1 MAKSFE
7 GFPSVREKLSPEL
20 DEQNRAVEHL
30 GELLTSL
37 EVGKK
42 QPGLLHFPGLGH
54 FLVVVIFTGIEI
66 VGLIE
71 WLAISNGE
79 NHTAVLGQSYP
90 VLQLG
95 AISSRVGITGF
106 AAIVLAVFLLVEH
119 IITQVDATGRFA
131 SGKQLVEI
139 LTFSSLESVI
149 WLVWLVLIPVN
160 GILAITF
167 FLVALFVEHH
177 IADNVKKGLSFFKLS
192 STRAVFVG
200 LLILTIS
207 EVIGAVV
214 WVGNQN
220 LLVVLVG
227 GSLLEHYIARNVGL
241 IK

>member
-1 MAKSFE
+1 
-7 GFPSVREKLSPEL
+7 
-20 DEQNRAVEHL
+20 
-30 GELLTSL
+30 LLTSPQ
-37 EVGKK
+37 VIKK

-54 FLVVVIFTGIEI
+54 FLVVMIFTGIEI

-71 WLAISNGE
+71 WLALSKGGSSIM
-79 NHTAVLGQSYP
+79 VLGQSYP
-90 VLQLG
+90 ILQLG
-95 AISSRVGITGF
+95 AISSRVGMTGF
-106 AAIVLAVFLLVEH
+106 AAVVLAVFLLVEH
-119 IITQVDATGRFA
+119 IITQLDATGRFA

-149 WLVWLVLIPVN
+149 WVVWLVLIPVN
-160 GILAITF
+160 GILAFTF

-192 STRAVFVG
+192 STGPVFTG
-200 LLILTIS
+200 LLVLTIS

-220 LLVVLVG
+220 LLAVLVG

-241 IK
+241 IQ

>member
-1 MAKSFE
+1 
-7 GFPSVREKLSPEL
+7 
-20 DEQNRAVEHL
+20 
-30 GELLTSL
+30 LTNL
-37 EVGKK
+37 EISKK

-54 FLVVVIFTGIEI
+54 FLVIVVFTGIEI

-71 WLAISNGE
+71 WLALSKGGNPI
-79 NHTAVLGQSYP
+79 TVLGQSYP
-90 VLQLG
+90 ILHLG
-95 AISSRVGITGF
+95 AISSRVGMTGF
-106 AAIVLAVFLLVEH
+106 AAIILAVVLLVEH

-149 WLVWLVLIPVN
+149 WVVWLVLIPVN
-160 GILAITF
+160 GILAFAF

-192 STRAVFVG
+192 STGPVFRG
-200 LLILTIS
+200 LLILTLS

-214 WVGNQN
+214 WIGNQN
-220 LLVVLVG
+220 LLAVLVG

-241 IK
+241 IQ

>member
-1 MAKSFE
+1 
-7 GFPSVREKLSPEL
+7 
-20 DEQNRAVEHL
+20 
-30 GELLTSL
+30 LTSL
-37 EVGKK
+37 EVSKK

-90 VLQLG
+90 VLQVG

-119 IITQVDATGRFA
+119 IITQADATGRFI
-131 SGKQLVEI
+131 SGKQFVEI
-139 LTFSSLESVI
+139 LTFSSLESAI
-149 WLVWLVLIPVN
+149 WVVWLKLIPVN

-167 FLVALFVEHH
+167 FLLALFVEHH

-192 STRAVFVG
+192 STRLVFTG
-200 LLILTIS
+200 LLVLTIS
-207 EVIGAVV
+207 EVVGAVV
-214 WVGNQN
+214 WVADQN
-220 LLVVLVG
+220 LLAVLIV

-241 IK
+241 IR

>member
-37 EVGKK
+37 EVSKK
-42 QPGLLHFPGLGH
+42 QLGLLHFPGLGH
-54 FLVVVIFTGIEI
+54 FLVVIIFTGIEI

-71 WLAISNGE
+71 WLALSKGGSSIM
-79 NHTAVLGQSYP
+79 VLGQSYP
-90 VLQLG
+90 ILQLG
-95 AISSRVGITGF
+95 AISSRVGMTGL
-106 AAIVLAVFLLVEH
+106 AAVVLAVFLLVEH
-119 IITQVDATGRFA
+119 IITQLDATGRFA

-149 WLVWLVLIPVN
+149 WVVWLVLIPVN
-160 GILAITF
+160 GILAFTF

-192 STRAVFVG
+192 STGPVFTG
-200 LLILTIS
+200 LLVLTIS

-220 LLVVLVG
+220 LLAVLVG

-241 IK
+241 IQ

>member
-1 MAKSFE
+1 M
-7 GFPSVREKLSPEL
+7 
-20 DEQNRAVEHL
+20 
-30 GELLTSL
+30 TSL
-37 EVGKK
+37 EVSKK

-90 VLQLG
+90 VLQGG

-149 WLVWLVLIPVN
+149 WVVWLVLIPVN

-167 FLVALFVEHH
+167 FLAALFVEHH

-200 LLILTIS
+200 LLVLTIS

-220 LLVVLVG
+220 LLAVLVG

>member
-1 MAKSFE
+1 M
-7 GFPSVREKLSPEL
+7 
-20 DEQNRAVEHL
+20 
-30 GELLTSL
+30 LTSPQ
-37 EVGKK
+37 VIKK

-54 FLVVVIFTGIEI
+54 FLVVMIFTGIEI

-71 WLAISNGE
+71 WLALSKGGSSIM
-79 NHTAVLGQSYP
+79 VLGRSYP
-90 VLQLG
+90 ILQLG
-95 AISSRVGITGF
+95 AISSRVGMTGF
-106 AAIVLAVFLLVEH
+106 AAVVLAVFLLVEH
-119 IITQVDATGRFA
+119 IITQLDATGRFA

-149 WLVWLVLIPVN
+149 WVVWLVLIPVN
-160 GILAITF
+160 GILAFTF

-192 STRAVFVG
+192 STGPVFTG
-200 LLILTIS
+200 LLVLTIS

-220 LLVVLVG
+220 LLAVLVG

-241 IK
+241 IQ

>member
-1 MAKSFE
+1 M
-7 GFPSVREKLSPEL
+7 LTSPE
-20 DEQNRAVEHL
+20 V
-30 GELLTSL
+30 S
-37 EVGKK
+37 KK

-71 WLAISNGE
+71 WLALSRGGNP
-79 NHTAVLGQSYP
+79 TTVLGQSYP
-90 VLQLG
+90 ILQIG
-95 AISSRVGITGF
+95 AISSRVGMTGF

-149 WLVWLVLIPVN
+149 WVVWLVLIPVN
-160 GILAITF
+160 GIIAITF
-167 FLVALFVEHH
+167 FLAALFVEHH

-192 STRAVFVG
+192 STRIVFTG
-200 LLILTIS
+200 LLVLTIS
-207 EVIGAVV
+207 EVVGAVV
-214 WVGNQN
+214 WIAAQN
-220 LLVVLVG
+220 LLAVLVA
-227 GSLLEHYIARNVGL
+227 GSLIEHYIARNVGL

>member
-1 MAKSFE
+1 
-7 GFPSVREKLSPEL
+7 
-20 DEQNRAVEHL
+20 
-30 GELLTSL
+30 LLTSPQ
-37 EVGKK
+37 VIKK

-54 FLVVVIFTGIEI
+54 FLVVMIFTGIEI

-71 WLAISNGE
+71 WLALSKGGSSIM
-79 NHTAVLGQSYP
+79 VLGRSYP
-90 VLQLG
+90 ILQLG
-95 AISSRVGITGF
+95 AISSRVGMTGF
-106 AAIVLAVFLLVEH
+106 AAVVLAVFLLVEH
-119 IITQVDATGRFA
+119 IITQLDATGRFA

-149 WLVWLVLIPVN
+149 WVVWLVLIPVN
-160 GILAITF
+160 GILAFTF

-192 STRAVFVG
+192 STGPVFTG
-200 LLILTIS
+200 LLVLTIS

-220 LLVVLVG
+220 LLAVLVG

-241 IK
+241 IQ

>member
-1 MAKSFE
+1 M
-7 GFPSVREKLSPEL
+7 LTSPE
-20 DEQNRAVEHL
+20 V
-30 GELLTSL
+30 S
-37 EVGKK
+37 KK

-71 WLAISNGE
+71 WLALSRGGNP
-79 NHTAVLGQSYP
+79 TTVLGQSYP
-90 VLQLG
+90 ILQIG
-95 AISSRVGITGF
+95 AISSRVGMTGF

-149 WLVWLVLIPVN
+149 WVVWLVLIPVN
-160 GILAITF
+160 GILAFIF

-192 STRAVFVG
+192 STRPVFIG
-200 LLILTIS
+200 LLVLTIS
-207 EVIGAVV
+207 EVVGAVV
-214 WVGNQN
+214 WIAAQN
-220 LLVVLVG
+220 LLAVLVA
-227 GSLLEHYIARNVGL
+227 GSLIEHYIARNVGL

>member
-1 MAKSFE
+1 MT
-7 GFPSVREKLSPEL
+7 SP
-20 DEQNRAVEHL
+20 QVI
-30 GELLTSL
+30 
-37 EVGKK
+37 KK

-54 FLVVVIFTGIEI
+54 FLVVMIFTGIEI

-71 WLAISNGE
+71 WLALSKGGSSIM
-79 NHTAVLGQSYP
+79 VLGQSYP
-90 VLQLG
+90 ILQLG
-95 AISSRVGITGF
+95 AISSRVGMTGF
-106 AAIVLAVFLLVEH
+106 AAVVLAVFLLVEH
-119 IITQVDATGRFA
+119 IITQLDATGRFA

-149 WLVWLVLIPVN
+149 WVVWLVLIPVN
-160 GILAITF
+160 GILAFTF

-192 STRAVFVG
+192 STGPVFTG
-200 LLILTIS
+200 LLVLTIS

-220 LLVVLVG
+220 LLAVLVG

-241 IK
+241 IQ

>member
-1 MAKSFE
+1 M
-7 GFPSVREKLSPEL
+7 LTSPE
-20 DEQNRAVEHL
+20 V
-30 GELLTSL
+30 S
-37 EVGKK
+37 KK

-149 WLVWLVLIPVN
+149 WVVWLVLIPVN

-177 IADNVKKGLSFFKLS
+177 IADNVKKRLSFFKLS
-192 STRAVFVG
+192 STRPVFIG
-200 LLILTIS
+200 LLVLTIS
-207 EVIGAVV
+207 EVTGAVV
-214 WVGNQN
+214 WIGNQN
-220 LLVVLVG
+220 LLAVLVV

-241 IK
+241 IR

>member
-1 MAKSFE
+1 M
-7 GFPSVREKLSPEL
+7 
-20 DEQNRAVEHL
+20 
-30 GELLTSL
+30 TSL
-37 EVGKK
+37 EVSKK

-90 VLQLG
+90 VLQGG

-149 WLVWLVLIPVN
+149 WVVWLKLIPVN
-160 GILAITF
+160 GIIAITF
-167 FLVALFVEHH
+167 FLAVLFVEHH

-192 STRAVFVG
+192 STRAVFGG
-200 LLILTIS
+200 LLVLTIS